1 MHIYSLMFNVKVL
14 DKVFDTF
21 DTYSQV
27 IPSDNNSRRSAC
39 LVNIGGPSG
48 ADRYALSMAY

>member
-48 ADRYALSMAY
+48 ADRLALSMA